1 MLALYAELGTTPS
14 YPQELRKAA
23 YTLPAR
29 LRVTLHPQHNAG
41 LRTITQTGAEVR
53 NNSLGAPGSDPTA
66 SRSVSHGLRPVSQWV
81 STSAYASFT
90 RTA

>member
-41 LRTITQTGAEVR
+41 LRTITPDWGGSSEQLTGSAR
-53 NNSLGAPGSDPTA
+53 IRSYRTRA
-66 SRSVSHGLRPVSQWV
+66 SISWSSSCVAMGQH
-81 STSAYASFT
+81 
-90 RTA
+90 